1 MLRMLPSLGSLLETI
16 MKASEFHIH
25 SNQKLRRLG
34 VKDGDN
40 TSKGLIPE
48 VRWTIPAYLRIVSN
62 GRHEC
67 VSPILSSKS
76 SQWQCPARIVEK
88 LDCGDV
94 IGPGN

>member
-1 MLRMLPSLGSLLETI
+1 MDDP
-16 MKASEFHIH
+16 
-25 SNQKLRRLG
+25 
-34 VKDGDN
+34 
-40 TSKGLIPE
+40 
-48 VRWTIPAYLRIVSN
+48 RIVSN